1 MATTTTLAEP
11 PPTPSTTT
19 VVDNE
24 PAVYGCDHIKFI
36 LKRDGGRVRQ
46 EYDSAMSVV
55 IQPPNSKTAKVKVI
69 SNFELQC

>member
-11 PPTPSTTT
+11 PPAPSTST
-19 VVDNE
+19 VIDNE
-24 PAVYGCDHIKFI
+24 PAVYGCDHIKSL
-36 LKRDGGRVRQ
+36 LKKQGDRVRR